1 MSMIKDEELAE
12 LSDDPEW
19 AFVEYEHLVRQ
30 RTAVAL
36 AVSPTQDH
44 DRPRIN
50 YMRHVLAAVGSFKLG
65 ILGGWSV
72 PQVGEGSI
80 SSKYEQFQSEVDY
93 AVLQIRPRHARRVKR
108 YSVAL
113 DPKAKALVRHHL
125 QQIKDLV
132 DRLDITERKRNRL
145 YSRIAALEIE
155 ISRDRTPYDVVMA
168 LIVESSSDAGKV
180 ADNLE
185 PVTKRLREIV
195 NIFGGA
201 KEEEDSSTLGLPG
214 PEEHK
219 QIAPPK
225 EAGGSSAPDDEMP
238 F

>member
-1 MSMIKDEELAE
+1 MIKDEELAE

-113 DPKAKALVRHHL
+113 DPKAKSLS
-125 QQIKDLV
+125 
-132 DRLDITERKRNRL
+132 DIICNRL
-145 YSRIAALEIE
+145 KTLSTDWTLQKGNGTG
-155 ISRDRTPYDVVMA
+155 STPGS
-168 LIVESSSDAGKV
+168 LPSKLRSV
-180 ADNLE
+180 A
-185 PVTKRLREIV
+185 
-195 NIFGGA
+195 
-201 KEEEDSSTLGLPG
+201 
-214 PEEHK
+214 
-219 QIAPPK
+219 IAPHTTLSWR
-225 EAGGSSAPDDEMP
+225 SSLRVPLTP
-238 F
+238 VRWRTIWSQ